1 MKTLGIIGG
10 TGPLATAYFLDLL
23 VKRQKAGKDSDYIP
37 VFVYNNPYIPDRT
50 EYILG
55 KSGKSPYPEIL
66 RTGMLLRDNCDCIA
80 LPCVTAHIFC
90 AQLEK
95 DLQRPVYDMIEETAA
110 FLRKKQ
116 MKNVGVLATD
126 GTIAGGYFENVM
138 KNRGISLIYPDR
150 QAQSAL
156 MAMIYDG
163 IKAGEA
169 VDVESFLEIAKDLR
183 KRGAETVLIGCT
195 ELSVLRGR
203 NNLDSG
209 FVDMLDILVDEIIWD
224 FQMGI

>member
-1 MKTLGIIGG
+1 
-10 TGPLATAYFLDLL
+10 
-23 VKRQKAGKDSDYIP
+23 
-37 VFVYNNPYIPDRT
+37 
-50 EYILG
+50 
-55 KSGKSPYPEIL
+55 
-66 RTGMLLRDNCDCIA
+66 
-80 LPCVTAHIFC
+80 
-90 AQLEK
+90 
-95 DLQRPVYDMIEETAA
+95 
-110 FLRKKQ
+110 
-116 MKNVGVLATD
+116 
-126 GTIAGGYFENVM
+126 
-138 KNRGISLIYPDR
+138 
-150 QAQSAL
+150 